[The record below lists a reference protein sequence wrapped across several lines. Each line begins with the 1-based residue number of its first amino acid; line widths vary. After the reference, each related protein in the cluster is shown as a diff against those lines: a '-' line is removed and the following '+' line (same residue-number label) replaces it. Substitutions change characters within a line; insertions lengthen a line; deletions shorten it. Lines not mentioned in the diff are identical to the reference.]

1 MRGEFEFWIMNFEL
15 GTSCKLAP
23 AGGKTD
29 DLEGRYGASGKDSIS
44 PVRDGGNIVDIKTIE
59 RKLAEKIP
67 GKDNK
72 EHWAGAKKG
81 EPLSPEAQKAYD
93 KMLEIQKEHK
103 NNCKKWQK

>member
-1 MRGEFEFWIMNFEL
+1 MNFEL

-44 PVRDGGNIVDIKTIE
+44 PVRDGGNIVKIKEIE
-59 RKLAEKIP
+59 RELAEKKP
-67 GKDNK
+67 GEDNH
-72 EHWAGAKKG
+72 ESWAGAKKG

-93 KMLEIQKEHK
+93 KMLEIQKERK
-103 NNCKKWQK
+103 NNCKNNRKK